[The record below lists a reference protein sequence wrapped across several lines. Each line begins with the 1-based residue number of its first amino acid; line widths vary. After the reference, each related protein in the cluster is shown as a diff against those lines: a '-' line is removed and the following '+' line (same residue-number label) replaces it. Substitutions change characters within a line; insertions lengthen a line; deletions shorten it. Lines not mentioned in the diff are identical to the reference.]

1 MIMLLLSEEQYVN
14 PEVVGSVWE
23 LTRVVQ
29 FSTHNGN
36 HVPQNKLKIKVMA
49 ICRNVMK

>member
-14 PEVVGSVWE
+14 PEVVGSLWE

-29 FSTHNGN
+29 FSTQNGN
-36 HVPQNKLKIKVMA
+36 HVPNTNLKLKSWQFAVML
-49 ICRNVMK
+49 